1 MDPTLRSTLTPRLT
15 LRDIMRRTP
24 VPLRLAPLAVACA
37 LAACSDAVTAPSGA
51 SGTSGGPQLTMTSI
65 AMRQDRLA
73 TIEFRG
79 RFPVLYIQNANGSGR
94 FQVHFDGV
102 RDRIAGNYTADEL
115 PVRDDQIWGL
125 GPAKWSPDGQQLAV
139 VVTLATDQSQVV
151 VMDADGRNMRTA
163 SPNGQVI
170 MGDVDWAPDGKAIV
184 YTMGTNFFGSRP
196 DLFVTDLRRDEV
208 RRLTVGGRFSVWD
221 EYRFDRTGARVF
233 FTQFAGFTE
242 DGLNRVSRVHSVDLA
257 GNVTE
262 TANTIVGDP
271 QGLARDGSWAL
282 VIRRAAGADPN
293 GWVKEFARVPVA
305 GGAGTVLGQGVL
317 LYAELLEGDREAVLV
332 DVNGADPWSGSR
344 RYQLTGLAGG
354 GAGGL
359 LGVSPSASSM
369 ALLRAPR

>member
-1 MDPTLRSTLTPRLT
+1 
-15 LRDIMRRTP
+15 MRRAP
-24 VPLRLAPLAVACA
+24 VSLRLAPLAVACA
-37 LAACSDAVTAPSGA
+37 LAACGDTATAPA
-51 SGTSGGPQLTMTSI
+51 GGEPQLTMTAI

-73 TIEFRG
+73 TIEPAG
-79 RFPVLYIQNANGSGR
+79 RFPALWLQSADGTGR
-94 FQVHFDGV
+94 FRVHFDGV
-102 RDRIAGNYTADEL
+102 RDRIAGNYTPDEL

-170 MGDVDWAPDGKAIV
+170 MGDVDWAPDGKAIA
-184 YTMGTNFFGSRP
+184 YTMGTNFFGTRP

-208 RRLTVGGRFSVWD
+208 RRLTVGGRFAVWD
-221 EYRFDRTGARVF
+221 EYRFDPTGTRLF

-282 VIRRAAGADPN
+282 VVRRGAGADPN
-293 GWVKEFARVPVA
+293 GWVKEFAKVPVA
-305 GGAGTVLGQGVL
+305 GGAGTVLSQGVL

-332 DVNGADPWSGSR
+332 DVDGAEPWSGSR
-344 RYQLTGLAGG
+344 RYRLTGLAGA

-369 ALLRAPR
+369 ALLRARR